1 MIGAHLMTNHST
13 FTPGMAKF
21 VMAVSA
27 FSTHLGKCSAVY
39 RNMGVTVAAW
49 DIGNTTVQL
58 ADEDEVYMHYATPSV
73 AGMIQEMTAGLSRE
87 MAGELVDY
95 ASGEGIPMGSPAPP
109 KP

>member
-1 MIGAHLMTNHST
+1 MADDSN

-21 VMAVSA
+21 VRAVSA

-49 DIGNTTVQL
+49 DTGNATVQL
-58 ADEDEVYMHYATPSV
+58 ADEDDVYFHYDATAEATALMRGLTPDISQEMAAELV
-73 AGMIQEMTAGLSRE
+73 GYAGMNR
-87 MAGELVDY
+87 
-95 ASGEGIPMGSPAPP
+95 IPIGNPAPP

>member
-1 MIGAHLMTNHST
+1 MTDDSI

-21 VMAVSA
+21 VMTVSA

-58 ADEDEVYMHYATPSV
+58 ADEDDVHINYATPSV
-73 AGMIQEMTAGLSRE
+73 VGMIQGMTAGLSRE

>member
-1 MIGAHLMTNHST
+1 MADNST

-21 VMAVSA
+21 VRAVSA

-49 DIGNTTVQL
+49 DTGNVTVQL
-58 ADEDEVYMHYATPSV
+58 ADEDDVYFHYDGTAAAAALMRGLTPDIS
-73 AGMIQEMTAGLSRE
+73 QEMTAV
-87 MAGELVDY
+87 LVGY
-95 ASGEGIPMGSPAPP
+95 ASGEGIPMGNSAPP

>member
-1 MIGAHLMTNHST
+1 MTDNSA
-13 FTPGMAKF
+13 FTPCVGKF

-39 RNMGVTVAAW
+39 RNMSVTVAAW
-49 DIGNTTVQL
+49 DIGNTTVQIT
-58 ADEDEVYMHYATPSV
+58 DEDEVYMHYATPSV

>member
-1 MIGAHLMTNHST
+1 MADDST

-21 VMAVSA
+21 VRAVSA

-49 DIGNTTVQL
+49 DTGNATVQL
-58 ADEDEVYMHYATPSV
+58 ADEDDVYMHYDPAPAV
-73 AGMIQEMTAGLSRE
+73 AGLIRGMAVGLSRE
-87 MAGELVDY
+87 VAAELVGY
-95 ASGEGIPMGSPAPP
+95 ASGEGIPIGSPAPP

>member
-1 MIGAHLMTNHST
+1 MTDESI

-49 DIGNTTVQL
+49 DIGNMTVQL
-58 ADEDEVYMHYATPSV
+58 ADEDDVHINYATPSAVEMIQGMV
-73 AGMIQEMTAGLSRE
+73 AGLTRE

>member
-1 MIGAHLMTNHST
+1 MADDST

-27 FSTHLGKCSAVY
+27 FSTHLGKCSSAY

-49 DIGNTTVQL
+49 NIGNTSVQL
-58 ADEDEVYMHYATPSV
+58 ADEDKVYMHYSTPSV
-73 AGMIQEMTAGLSRE
+73 AGMIQGMTAGLSRE
-87 MAGELVDY
+87 TAEELVDY
-95 ASGEGIPMGSPAPP
+95 ANCAGIPMGSPAPP